1 MCKLGQ
7 ARFEEVE
14 GRCGTGAPPRHFKRA
29 DTLRAKPLF
38 VHTDERGAIMG
49 PIAGEKRKRYDL
61 VCKADG
67 LIAALE
73 PYSGG
78 TGSEDFISS
87 SLLNFKIRIERDLP
101 ES

>member
-14 GRCGTGAPPRHFKRA
+14 GRCGTAAPPRHFKRA
-29 DTLRAKPLF
+29 DTLRAK
-38 VHTDERGAIMG
+38 IMR

-73 PYSGG
+73 LYSGG